1 MQYSPANTHPPTH
14 RLGRRTMTAT
24 HVRTGR
30 HAARLRSRL
39 SVLSRADLEAQVTE
53 LLDQQSAISEV
64 LRTMASSPNDLQ
76 PVFDNIVANAARLCR
91 SERATLRMV
100 DKEGLLLV
108 SLKLPPEMEA
118 GYSPPPLRV
127 DHNSTVGRLAARKS
141 TVHIPNLGEH
151 EFFRA
156 GDPTT
161 LSWFK
166 GGLRTLILVPM
177 VDDDET
183 IGLISFGR
191 SRIEPFTEEEIDL
204 ISDFAAQAA
213 IALGIIRRERDL
225 RELQMELAHANRI
238 ATMGQLSSSIAHEV
252 TQPIAAARN
261 NARAAL
267 LFLDRQPPDLGEA
280 REALDCV
287 VADADRA
294 GDIIGGIRDHF
305 KKAPP
310 KMDRFDMNEAIR
322 DAITLT
328 RGEAVNN
335 GVSIQMQLAEGL
347 PFFRGDRVQIQQVM
361 VNLIVNAIQAMSGA
375 GDGRRELQISTEADE
390 AECVRVGVR
399 DTGPGVAPESL
410 PRLFEPFYTTKAEGM
425 GMGLAICRSLVE
437 GHGGQL
443 WATACEPYG
452 ALFQF
457 TIPTEQDTTVVIR
470 SSMSQ

>member
-1 MQYSPANTHPPTH
+1 
-14 RLGRRTMTAT
+14 MTAT
-24 HVRTGR
+24 HVRKGR
-30 HAARLRSRL
+30 HAARRRSRL

-53 LLDQQSAISEV
+53 LLDRQSAISEV
-64 LRTMASSPNDLQ
+64 LRTIACSPNDLQ
-76 PVFDNIVANAARLCR
+76 PVFDSIVANAARLCR

-108 SLKLPPEMEA
+108 SLKLPPDTPAEH
-118 GYSPPPLRV
+118 SPPPLRV
-127 DHNSTVGRLAARKS
+127 DHNSTVGRLAACKS
-141 TVHIPNLGEH
+141 AVHIPNVGEH

-156 GDPTT
+156 GDPTM

-204 ISDFAAQAA
+204 ITDFAAQAA
-213 IALGIIRRERDL
+213 ITLAIIRRQRDL
-225 RELQMELAHANRI
+225 RELHMELAHANRI

-261 NARAAL
+261 YAHAAL
-267 LFLDRQPPDLGEA
+267 NFLDQQLPDLGEA
-280 REALDCV
+280 KEQLGNV
-287 VADADRA
+287 VGAADRA
-294 GDIIGGIRDHF
+294 GDIIGRIRDHF

-310 KMDRFDMNEAIR
+310 KKDRFDMNEAIR

-335 GVSIQMQLAEGL
+335 GVSIQMQPAEGL
-347 PFFRGDRVQIQQVM
+347 PFFWGDRVQVQQVM
-361 VNLIVNAIQAMSGA
+361 VNLIVNAIQAMSRA

-390 AECVRVGVR
+390 AEGVRVGVR
-399 DTGPGVAPESL
+399 DTGPGLAPESL
-410 PRLFEPFYTTKAEGM
+410 RRLFEPFYTTKAEGM
-425 GMGLAICRSLVE
+425 GMGLAICRSIVE
-437 GHGGQL
+437 AHGGRL
-443 WATACEPYG
+443 WATACEPHG

-457 TIPTEQDTTVVIR
+457 TIPTVDHPCRQLADRVV
-470 SSMSQ
+470 SMPPSNSVAF

>member
-1 MQYSPANTHPPTH
+1 
-14 RLGRRTMTAT
+14 
-24 HVRTGR
+24 
-30 HAARLRSRL
+30 
-39 SVLSRADLEAQVTE
+39 VLSRADLEAQVTE
-53 LLDQQSAISEV
+53 LLDRQSAISEV
-64 LRTMASSPNDLQ
+64 LRTIASSPNDLQ
-76 PVFDNIVANAARLCR
+76 PVFDTIVANGARLCR

-108 SLKLPPEMEA
+108 GVKLPPERGA

-127 DHNSTVGRLAARKS
+127 DHNSNVGRLAGRKS
-141 TVHIPNLGEH
+141 TVHIPNVGEH

-156 GDPTT
+156 GDPAT

-204 ISDFAAQAA
+204 ITDFAAQAA

-294 GDIIGGIRDHF
+294 GDIIRRIRDHF

-310 KMDRFDMNEAIR
+310 KMDRFDMNEAVR

-328 RGEAVNN
+328 HGEAVSN

-375 GDGRRELQISTEADE
+375 GDSRRELQISTEADE
-390 AECVRVGVR
+390 AEGARVGVR

-410 PRLFEPFYTTKAEGM
+410 PHLFEPFYTTKAEGM
-425 GMGLAICRSLVE
+425 GVGLAICRSIVE
-437 GHGGQL
+437 GHGGRL

-457 TIPTEQDTTVVIR
+457 TIPTEEDAT
-470 SSMSQ
+470 S

>member
-1 MQYSPANTHPPTH
+1 
-14 RLGRRTMTAT
+14 MTAT

-53 LLDQQSAISEV
+53 LLDQQSAISDV
-64 LRTMASSPNDLQ
+64 LRTITSSPNDLQ
-76 PVFDNIVANAARLCR
+76 PVFDTIVANAARLCR

-108 SLKLPPEMEA
+108 SVKLPPEVAAWYSPPPLQVDQLVSVKLPPEIA
-118 GYSPPPLRV
+118 AWYSPPPLRV
-127 DHNSTVGRLAARKS
+127 DHNSNVGRLAARKS

-156 GDPTT
+156 GDPAT

-177 VDDDET
+177 VDNDET

-204 ISDFAAQAA
+204 ITDFAAQAA
-213 IALGIIRRERDL
+213 IALGIVRRELDL

-261 NARAAL
+261 NACAAL
-267 LFLDRQPPDLGEA
+267 RFLERQPPDLGEA

-294 GDIIGGIRDHF
+294 GDIIGRIRDHF
-305 KKAPP
+305 KKVPP
-310 KMDRFDMNEAIR
+310 KIDRFDMNEAIR

-328 RGEAVNN
+328 HGEAVNN
-335 GVSIQMQLAEGL
+335 GVSIQMQLAMGL
-347 PFFRGDRVQIQQVM
+347 PFFWGDRVQIQQVM

-375 GDGRRELQISTEADE
+375 GDGRRDLQISTEADE
-390 AECVRVGVR
+390 AEGVRVGVR
-399 DTGPGVAPESL
+399 DTGPGVSSESL
-410 PRLFEPFYTTKAEGM
+410 PFLFEPFYTTKAEGM
-425 GMGLAICRSLVE
+425 GMGLAICRSIVE
-437 GHGGQL
+437 GHGGRL

-457 TIPTEQDTTVVIR
+457 TIPTQ
-470 SSMSQ
+470 